1 MEKLLICTF
10 KKLNKLKKG
19 QEILKWEVNNLCN
32 IHVSHLLDFKKN
44 VNIQKC
50 IHLNQTAHDTHN
62 FTHLKTQYTEKN
74 VKKVRR
80 KQITKLKKKNY
91 LKQ

>member
-19 QEILKWEVNNLCN
+19 QEILKWEVNNLRD

-44 VNIQKC
+44 VNIQKR
-50 IHLNQTAHDTHN
+50 IHLTQTAPWHTKLH
-62 FTHLKTQYTEKN
+62 THLKKTEILTFISQTQHIQCCN
-74 VKKVRR
+74 LGF
-80 KQITKLKKKNY
+80 I
-91 LKQ
+91 

>member
-62 FTHLKTQYTEKN
+62 FTHLKITEILTFISQTQHTQCCN
-74 VKKVRR
+74 LGF
-80 KQITKLKKKNY
+80 I
-91 LKQ
+91 